1 MVSNMK
7 ILDYIKRIFLIISS
21 SSVINLIL
29 FIATIVSIALNYSN
43 IIIYKITAVFFA
55 LEVMFLNANRYEGF

>member
-29 FIATIVSIALNYSN
+29 FIAVIVSIALNYSN
-43 IIIYKITAVFFA
+43 IIIYKIAAVFFV
-55 LEVMFLNANRYEGF
+55 LEVMFLNANRYNRF